1 MIATASKVDVQYRQN
16 KEVTVKRYSI
26 FLGLIKWEE
35 IVKENIIGNDL
46 LIWTN
51 GKEINDIYLDGI
63 KIK

>member
-51 GKEINDIYLDGI
+51 GKEINDIYVS
-63 KIK
+63 